1 MNHNSYNILD
11 DNGIVEVY
19 RGAYYT
25 STQSRSVKKV
35 IVFDLDDTLVITN
48 AKIKVCDKK
57 TGECF
62 ELSPEEFNEYESNPD
77 HELDF
82 DDFKSLEIMKAGKMI
97 DYYLKIFKE
106 AYKMKLAVG
115 IVTARDDQK
124 MIYRWLREH
133 VGFKIDKDLIFAVN
147 DPIHKFK
154 GGISD
159 RKKAAFI
166 ELMELGYTDFQFYD
180 DDTANLKLVKSLES
194 EYEGISISTI
204 KARK

>member
-1 MNHNSYNILD
+1 MKHVKTYESYLNEVNRKGKPYHGSKIL
-11 DNGIVEVY
+11 
-19 RGAYYT
+19 
-25 STQSRSVKKV
+25 
-35 IVFDLDDTLVITN
+35 VFDLDDTLVITD
-48 AKIKVCDKK
+48 AKIKVCNKK
-57 TGECF
+57 SGECF
-62 ELSPEEFNEYESNPD
+62 SLTPEEFNEYESNPD

-106 AYKMKLAVG
+106 AYRMKLAVG

-147 DPIHKFK
+147 DPVHKFK

>member
-1 MNHNSYNILD
+1 MKHVKTYEKYLN
-11 DNGIVEVY
+11 EVNRKGKPY
-19 RGAYYT
+19 HG
-25 STQSRSVKKV
+25 SKI

-147 DPIHKFK
+147 DPVHKFK

>member
-1 MNHNSYNILD
+1 MKRIKTYESYLS
-11 DNGIVEVY
+11 EVMRKGKPY
-19 RGAYYT
+19 HG
-25 STQSRSVKKV
+25 SKI

-57 TGECF
+57 SGECF

>member
-1 MNHNSYNILD
+1 
-11 DNGIVEVY
+11 
-19 RGAYYT
+19 
-25 STQSRSVKKV
+25 
-35 IVFDLDDTLVITN
+35 
-48 AKIKVCDKK
+48 
-57 TGECF
+57 
-62 ELSPEEFNEYESNPD
+62 
-77 HELDF
+77 
-82 DDFKSLEIMKAGKMI
+82 MKAGKMI

-147 DPIHKFK
+147 DPVHKFK